1 MADSAPTSP
10 KAPAAEKSPLAKACC
25 GWSDLTVVAILLRI
39 CAAML
44 LLLSGTDKFK
54 SATNPAVYSLDNY
67 YGSTDQ
73 LADKNWVP
81 KMMKIVG
88 PVFVNSGLDNAD
100 KIGKQ
105 NATAVA
111 WSFHYFAVALPWLMI
126 VSGLMILLGLCSRIG
141 HFVGGIVWL
150 SLIIGQLLLPDIEG
164 VVRLLVIFLVGIA
177 AMAVQSHSRFRITRF

>member
-1 MADSAPTSP
+1 
-10 KAPAAEKSPLAKACC
+10 
-25 GWSDLTVVAILLRI
+25 
-39 CAAML
+39 
-44 LLLSGTDKFK
+44 
-54 SATNPAVYSLDNY
+54 
-67 YGSTDQ
+67 
-73 LADKNWVP
+73 
-81 KMMKIVG
+81 MMKIVG

-126 VSGLMILLGLCSRIG
+126 ASGLMILLGICSRVG

-150 SLIIGQLLLPDIEG
+150 SLIIGQLLLPDTEG

-177 AMAVQSHSRFRITRF
+177 AMAVQSHNRFRLTRF